1 MKNYFNLFEKSL
13 NNKFKNL
20 LGLKTI
26 NDTGKPKY
34 LPPFF
39 KEWKN
44 TIYFYNKNSIKK
56 LPIINIIINKLIKTY
71 INLMYTNL
79 KLKKISTKRRNRF
92 LKNIYISKAE
102 IKYTNSIGI
111 ITIHTMNNLNYIFKK
126 YEEYLNYIILKK
138 EKIEKSIRVFIPGK
152 VYWDWKKK
160 SYSKK
165 KSRWVKKSI
174 TIKQWPFSIMKQFI
188 RPNFI
193 KRIQSK
199 FINKNINKTQFNN
212 LNDIIKLNLQ
222 TYNKNLELF
231 YLDMIKL
238 RLKEIRQQ
246 YSKFLGTIWKY
257 NQLNIINLIKLNN
270 NSYFILK
277 LKKIL
282 SRLLKTK
289 LEFNIINIKY
299 HTYNPEFFTKSLS
312 LKLKKDK
319 FNVIKSMT
327 NIINRN
333 KIDIFNKIE
342 RQVVPKII
350 DRNLIDNK
358 FKDSSLISLLKD
370 INLNKLLT
378 NIYYSNSLL
387 KKKNY
392 IKNYNNLFNIIF
404 NNIKYQYISGIRLE
418 IKGRLTKRYRA
429 DRSIYKLLWKGGLKN
444 QYSSF
449 NKLPAATFRGNSK
462 ANVLYSISRDK
473 RRIGAFAVKG
483 WISGK

>member
-1 MKNYFNLFEKSL
+1 
-13 NNKFKNL
+13 
-20 LGLKTI
+20 
-26 NDTGKPKY
+26 
-34 LPPFF
+34 
-39 KEWKN
+39 
-44 TIYFYNKNSIKK
+44 
-56 LPIINIIINKLIKTY
+56 
-71 INLMYTNL
+71 
-79 KLKKISTKRRNRF
+79 
-92 LKNIYISKAE
+92 
-102 IKYTNSIGI
+102 
-111 ITIHTMNNLNYIFKK
+111 MNNLNYIFKK
-126 YEEYLNYIILKK
+126 YEEYLNYIIIKK
-138 EKIEKSIRVFIPGK
+138 EKIEKSIRIFIPSK

-160 SYSKK
+160 SFSKK
-165 KSRWVKKSI
+165 KSSWIKENI

-199 FINKNINKTQFNN
+199 SINKNINKVQFDN

-222 TYNKNLELF
+222 NYNRNLELF

-270 NSYFILK
+270 NSFFILK
-277 LKKIL
+277 LKKII
-282 SRLLKTK
+282 SRILKTK

-333 KIDIFNKIE
+333 KIDTFNKIE

-392 IKNYNNLFNIIF
+392 IKNYITF
-404 NNIKYQYISGIRLE
+404 
-418 IKGRLTKRYRA
+418 
-429 DRSIYKLLWKGGLKN
+429 
-444 QYSSF
+444 SF
-449 NKLPAATFRGNSK
+449 SF
-462 ANVLYSISRDK
+462 
-473 RRIGAFAVKG
+473 
-483 WISGK
+483 